1 MRFPFGKKPA
11 PRWIDSADL
20 NWTPE
25 EPLAFEKEFA
35 PQEAAAPAPE
45 APEPPPQEPR
55 AEPQAKNPEEPIF
68 FGPGFSSDEA
78 FRAFIEPRPRDIAL
92 DAQPEA
98 LQPSPPAEAANTNR
112 APRLLLT
119 RLGIGL
125 AQGLGLYLLLQLR
138 AAGVW
143 PGNDPYLFTALMMA
157 GIFAPLVLLEGLG
170 EIPTPLLSLW
180 TGIVAALLACL
191 GLYHHWR
198 IQGSEQAYAG
208 LALAVLTALMLVTAQ
223 AMLRARVRE
232 GKFFASYRACFD
244 ASWSLIARLLVWGL
258 IAGTAWALVGSGN
271 TLFNWARGQYP
282 MLHLSVEPALITM
295 PLVALVSAATF
306 ALTAQ
311 GGRVRRL
318 AKRALL
324 ACCTVALPMLVVVS
338 AAVVMARLQGPVS
351 LALCLVLAT
360 LLLLAIN
367 ASYRGEARRHGWR
380 KVSEFGGAFLIVALV
395 IVAAFAL
402 NARVAELGWTAA
414 RIYAAAMLIMLGL
427 YGLSYSGAGLIAIG
441 GGAWMQRIEPV
452 NRIMAL
458 VLIACCL
465 ALSSPLA
472 DPLKLAVDSQTAR
485 LKDGAVEL
493 ADFDFDYLRQRGV
506 RFGQRALID
515 MAQNASADVAR
526 DASVALSANL
536 RGDVPTPTEIG
547 ANIILH
553 TPGARLPSSVLTQD
567 WHASASTVPPCLIKP
582 ALSCDAWTLD
592 LDRDG
597 MNEILLV
604 YGTDARWWAAVL
616 KQQGDDWTAAASFAS
631 PHCRGTLE
639 ALRGGRFTLA
649 DPLPAWRD
657 LLLAGMRLSAKPAP
671 AAELPCPALAL
682 R

>member
-1 MRFPFGKKPA
+1 MRFPFRKKPA
-11 PRWIDSADL
+11 PRWIDSAGL

-25 EPLAFEKEFA
+25 EPLAWDPGVA
-35 PQEAAAPAPE
+35 AQERAAPAPE
-45 APEPPPQEPR
+45 APKPQPEPR
-55 AEPQAKNPEEPIF
+55 AEPQAKAPEEPIF

-78 FRAFIEPRPRDIAL
+78 FRAFIEPREPAPQ
-92 DAQPEA
+92 APPEA
-98 LQPSPPAEAANTNR
+98 PLPPPVLPSEAANTNR
-112 APRLLLT
+112 APRLWLM

-138 AAGVW
+138 AAGMW
-143 PGNDPYLFTALMMA
+143 PGSDPYLFAALALA

-170 EIPTPLLSLW
+170 EIPTRLLSLW

-198 IQGSEQAYAG
+198 IQGPQQAYAG

-223 AMLRARVRE
+223 AMLRAGVRE
-232 GKFFASYRACFD
+232 GKFFASYRTCFD
-244 ASWSLIARLLVWGL
+244 VSWNLMARLLVWGL

-282 MLHLSVEPALITM
+282 MLRLSVEPALITM
-295 PLVALVSAATF
+295 PLVALVSAAAF
-306 ALTAQ
+306 TATAA

-324 ACCTVALPMLVVVS
+324 ACCTVALPMLVVAS
-338 AAVVMARLQGPVS
+338 AAVVLSRLHGPVS
-351 LALCLVLAT
+351 LILCLTLAT
-360 LLLLAIN
+360 LLVLAIN
-367 ASYRGEARRHGWR
+367 ASYRGDAHRGGWR
-380 KVSEFGGAFLIVALV
+380 KASELAGAFVIVALV

-402 NARVAELGWTAA
+402 NARVEELGWTAA
-414 RIYAAAMLIMLGL
+414 RIYAGVLLAVLGL
-427 YGLSYSGAGLIAIG
+427 YGLFYSGAGLIGIG
-441 GGAWMQRIEPV
+441 GGAWMQRVEPI

-458 VLIACCL
+458 VLIASCL

-472 DPLKLAVDSQTAR
+472 DPLKLAVDSQTMR
-485 LKDGAVEL
+485 LKNGAVEL
-493 ADFDFDYLRQRGV
+493 AAFDFDYLRQHGV

-515 MAQNASADVAR
+515 MAQNAAPEVAR
-526 DASVALSANL
+526 DASVALSSHL
-536 RGDVPTPTEIG
+536 RGDVPNPTEIG

-553 TPGARLPSSVLTQD
+553 TPGARLSNSLLTQD
-567 WHASASTVPPCLIKP
+567 WKKSDAVPPCLTTP
-582 ALSCDAWTLD
+582 ALSCDAWMLD

-597 MNEILLV
+597 MNEVLLI

-616 KQQGDDWTAAASFAS
+616 KQQGDGWTAAASFAS

-639 ALRGGRFTLA
+639 ALRSGRFTLA
-649 DPLPAWRD
+649 DPLPGWRD
-657 LLLAGMRLSAKPAP
+657 LLVAGMRLSAQPA
-671 AAELPCPALAL
+671 AGAELPCPALAL